1 MRMFMAGLF
10 MLVSVLGAG
19 VGMQTAA
26 VAEPAAAA
34 VNVGNKVCPFMN
46 NPVTEATA
54 VKVEYKGK
62 VYNVCC
68 NNCKAAFLKD
78 PEAAI
83 KKFVEVASPA
93 KM

>member
-1 MRMFMAGLF
+1 
-10 MLVSVLGAG
+10 
-19 VGMQTAA
+19 
-26 VAEPAAAA
+26 
-34 VNVGNKVCPFMN
+34 MN